1 MVMTADARW
10 ALAGSV
16 ALAAGAG
23 FLLPAQAWL
32 GIVGVAVLMVGGVVA
47 VNMLIGRQAAA
58 MLLLIA
64 TAVALP
70 LEFRGPGGV
79 MMSSSLP
86 LAAGLCTLWILRFLL
101 ARDASAFDR
110 SRVVIAATTFL
121 GLTVVSFVMGQFPW
135 FDSPGAPLPAQVVEL
150 GLFTLSVF
158 LFLAVGHQIRRLD
171 QLQWLTW
178 VFMIAGAFACMVQ
191 TIPQLA
197 SVGRWTTRP
206 GSVGSLFWTWFV
218 AIGVAQGLTNRHL
231 SVPIRFGLLG
241 FVGMALGHGLFQ
253 VRSWASG
260 WVPALI
266 AIGVIVVVRWPR
278 LAIGLGLVAVP
289 AALALSGDI
298 ITDVLVEESYS
309 LSTRTE
315 AWRVLWQIAERSP
328 VLGTGLANY
337 YYFAENFSIL
347 GWYVPFISHNNYED
361 LLVQTGLLGLIAFC
375 WFGLEAVWMAF
386 RLARKAPPGFPT
398 AYALGV
404 LGGTVGSLSAGM
416 LGDWIIPFYYNAGV
430 LGFRSS
436 LLFWVFTGGALAL
449 RRILATSTSRD
460 QVVARPVQ
468 RAPAGLPVLIP
479 SR

>member
-1 MVMTADARW
+1 MTATARW
-10 ALAGSV
+10 ILAGSV
-16 ALAAGAG
+16 LLAAGAG
-23 FLLPAQAWL
+23 LLLPATAWL
-32 GIVGVAVLMVGGVVA
+32 GLVALAVLLVGGVVA
-47 VNMLIGRQAAA
+47 VNVLVDRQAAA
-58 MLLLIA
+58 MLLLLV
-64 TAVALP
+64 TAVAFP
-70 LEFRGPGGV
+70 LEFRGPAGV

-86 LAAGLCTLWILRFLL
+86 LAAGLCTLWILRQLVT
-101 ARDASAFDR
+101 RDSSAFDR
-110 SRVVIAATTFL
+110 SRVVVAAMVFL
-121 GLTVVSFVMGQFPW
+121 GLTIVSFVMGQFPW

-158 LFLAVGHQIRRLD
+158 LFLAVGHQVRRIE

-178 VFMIAGAFACMVQ
+178 VFLTAGAFACMVQ
-191 TIPQLA
+191 TIPQMA
-197 SVGRWTTRP
+197 SVGRLTTRP
-206 GSVGSLFWTWFV
+206 GSIGSLFWTWFV

-231 SVPIRFGLLG
+231 SVPMRLTILG
-241 FVGMALGHGLFQ
+241 FVAMALGHGLFQ

-266 AIGVIVVVRWPR
+266 AIGTIVVVRWPR
-278 LAIGLGLVAVP
+278 LAIGGGLLAVP
-289 AALALSGDI
+289 VGLALSGDI
-298 ITDVLVEESYS
+298 VASLLVDESYS

-328 VLGTGLANY
+328 ILGTGLANY

-361 LLVQTGLLGLIAFC
+361 LLVQTGLLGLIAFL
-375 WFGLEAVWMAF
+375 WFGLEVIWMGF
-386 RLARKAPPGFPT
+386 RLCQKAPAGFPT
-398 AYALGV
+398 AYALGM

-436 LLFWVFTGGALAL
+436 LLFWVFIGGGLAL
-449 RRILATSTSRD
+449 RRMLAAQPSRVP
-460 QVVARPVQ
+460 VVRHAVE
-468 RAPAGLPVLIP
+468 RAPRGLQVLIP